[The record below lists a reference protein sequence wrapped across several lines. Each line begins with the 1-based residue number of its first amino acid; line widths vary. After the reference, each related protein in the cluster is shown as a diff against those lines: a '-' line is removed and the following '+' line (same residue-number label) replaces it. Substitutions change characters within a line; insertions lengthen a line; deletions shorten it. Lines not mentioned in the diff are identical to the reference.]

1 MSLDALAEAP
11 APDTTP
17 AMPDSAPAPTPEIK
31 ADKPDPQIAE
41 KALDDDLRKA
51 FRNAN
56 RNRAEDGRFAAK
68 DAANDDP
75 EITPPK
81 SKLATLAPQD
91 KAAADKSVTSKVQ
104 TPEVKASEPARE
116 SQPPAIAAPTSW
128 TSEMK
133 AKWADLPS
141 EAQSYIAQRE
151 RAAHD
156 QISKL
161 GEAVKAYEPFGEAAN
176 QYIDYFRQIGMHPA
190 AFLAKATETSRSLDR
205 DPVGTIREL
214 MNAYKVDPWSFLD
227 TSAPAQSDPAVSR
240 MQARID
246 DLERQLSGFTSQ
258 QEQAANA
265 QMQQTLN
272 SVMEE
277 ISGFAQDK
285 ADWSELQADILHS
298 VAAIREQKPNAS
310 NKEVLAEAYER
321 AQWAN
326 PTIRA
331 KLIAEQA
338 KAAEAKRIEEAK
350 KVATSARQA
359 QSINVNGAH
368 RASAPPSSMDDDLR
382 AIFRRNHAR

>member
-11 APDTTP
+11 ASDTTT
-17 AMPDSAPAPTPEIK
+17 AIADSAPVPAPEIK
-31 ADKPDPQIAE
+31 ANKPDPQIAE

-56 RNRAEDGRFAAK
+56 RSRTENGRFASK
-68 DAANDDP
+68 DEP
-75 EITPPK
+75 EITPPT
-81 SKLATLAPQD
+81 SKEAAPAPQD
-91 KAAADKSVTSKVQ
+91 KADKSVGSKVQ
-104 TPEVKASEPARE
+104 TPEAKANEPAKE

-128 TSEMK
+128 TAEMK

-156 QISKL
+156 QISRL
-161 GEAVKAYEPFGEAAN
+161 GEAVKAYEGFGQAAN
-176 QYIDYFRQIGMHPA
+176 EYRDYFRQIGMDPA
-190 AFLAKATETSRSLDR
+190 AFFAKATETSRALDR

-214 MNAYKVDPWSFLD
+214 INAYKVDPFTFLD
-227 TSAPAQSDPAVSR
+227 NSAPAQSDPAVSR

-258 QEQAANA
+258 QEQAAYV
-265 QMQQTLN
+265 QQQQALN

-298 VAAIREQKPNAS
+298 VAAIRELKPNAS

-326 PTIRA
+326 PTIRS

-338 KAAEAKRIEEAK
+338 KAAEAKRIEDAK

-368 RASAPPSSMDDDLR
+368 RASAPPSNMDDDLR